1 MIPEK
6 TFLFSRSLQGSR
18 TPREDR
24 SGKYGKSQ
32 DGTDLRLQPI
42 SHPNSRRRRNCL
54 RSSLSCYHRDS
65 VSVSGLSLC
74 YRADSALLSEVF
86 V

>member
-1 MIPEK
+1 MSENI
-6 TFLFSRSLQGSR
+6 FLFSQNSRKGR

-24 SGKYGKSQ
+24 SGKYREPQ

-42 SHPNSRRRRNCL
+42 RQTNGHRRRNRL

-74 YRADSALLSEVF
+74 YHTDSALLSEVF